1 MKGRLFFAVVAPDN
15 SAYLYPERPML
26 AVISPAKT
34 LDFDTPLRLSRHSLP
49 EFTDE
54 AARLAAVMRRQQPAD
69 LMRLMNISD
78 KLARQNVARYQAWS
92 SDPTQH
98 ARQALFAFTGDVYR
112 GLDARSLGARELTQA
127 QKRLRILSG
136 LYGLLRPL
144 DLIQAH
150 RLEMGTALATPR
162 GANLYR
168 YWGRQPTAALNAQL
182 RALRS
187 PYLVNLASAEYFRAI
202 VRDALEAEVVTPV
215 FKDWSNGTYKVVS
228 FHAKRARGA
237 MARYIIERRPRRPA
251 ELEDFTADGY
261 RFDAKT
267 SSPTQLV
274 FKRKQA

>member
-1 MKGRLFFAVVAPDN
+1 
-15 SAYLYPERPML
+15 ML

-54 AARLAAVMRRQQPAD
+54 AASLAAVMRRQQAPE

-92 SDPTQH
+92 NDPTQY
-98 ARQALFAFTGDVYR
+98 ARQALFAFMGDVYS

-136 LYGLLRPL
+136 LYGVLRPL

-150 RLEMGTALATPR
+150 RLEMGTALATAR
-162 GANLYR
+162 GTNLYR
-168 YWGRQPTAALNAQL
+168 YWGQQPTAALNAQL
-182 RALRS
+182 RVLRS
-187 PYLVNLASAEYFRAI
+187 RYLVNLASAEYFRVIAL
-202 VRDALEAEVVTPV
+202 DALEGEVITPV
-215 FKDWSNGTYKVVS
+215 FEDWSNGTYKVVS
-228 FHAKRARGA
+228 FHAKRARGM

-251 ELEDFTADGY
+251 ELQDFASAGY
-261 RFDAKT
+261 RFDERSSSAAK
-267 SSPTQLV
+267 LV
-274 FKRKQA
+274 FRRRQA